1 MTKNAKAHPMD
12 VARHLDCGRKLTPI
26 LCGWSCG
33 CGAVFVD
40 YEHNGIRARVAI
52 AVAVVG
58 GERAAANA

>member
-1 MTKNAKAHPMD
+1 MMAKREHPFTYE
-12 VARHLDCGRKLTPI
+12 RHLACGRKLTPI

-40 YEHNGIRARVAI
+40 YEHDGFRARVAI

-58 GERAAANA
+58 GERAA